1 MIAHTYKEPVLSFYF
16 VFRQLLNETFDLTNH
31 LDDPESFLIFQTVV
45 GVFLERLLVWVGVF
59 IDVDE
64 GESHGEK
71 LVQIVS
77 FQVDGFLDHG
87 VQFFEFLVASVL
99 EGFDE
104 FEFFLKVVDKA
115 KSGGEMQ
122 AKGLF
127 MNG

>member
-1 MIAHTYKEPVLSFYF
+1 M
-16 VFRQLLNETFDLTNH
+16 FRQLLDETFDLTNH
-31 LDDPESFLIFQTVV
+31 LDDPESFLIFETVV

-64 GESHGEK
+64 GESHAEK

-115 KSGGEMQ
+115 ESGGEMQ